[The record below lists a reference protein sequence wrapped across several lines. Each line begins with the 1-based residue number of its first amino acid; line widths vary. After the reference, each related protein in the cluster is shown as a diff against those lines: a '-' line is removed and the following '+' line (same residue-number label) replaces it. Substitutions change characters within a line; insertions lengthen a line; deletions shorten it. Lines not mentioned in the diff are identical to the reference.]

1 MKHVCKMSTVV
12 LKSFNDRLKIS
23 TVSALMAGI
32 FLCVPFTVYA
42 ESPSVSGIEQTVRNI
57 TVNGVVVDASGEPV
71 IGASVQL
78 KGAAGVGTITDLDG
92 KFTLS
97 VPTNGVL
104 QISYIGYK
112 TTEVRVNGQAGL
124 KVTLQED
131 TETLDEVVVVGYGIQ
146 KKASV
151 TGSVAAISS
160 DKLMEVKAPSV
171 TNMLAGR
178 LPGLRAVQRSGSPGD
193 DGASV
198 DIRGYGSMLVIVDG
212 IERDYT
218 QLDPNDIESIS
229 ILKDAAAA
237 VYGFKGSNGVLLVTT
252 KKGTEQKV
260 KIEYSGYVGFQKVTR
275 YPEMMNAYEYA
286 SLYNEAIHNA
296 NPWRGA
302 SAYSQEQLEAYRNGT
317 AGTDWWSETMRSTAP
332 QTSHNLSLTGGT
344 EKVKYYMSIGY
355 MDQGGIIRSGDW
367 NYQRYNVRSNLSV
380 EVAKGLNVELRLSG
394 RFDNRKKPYNGDN
407 LFRSA
412 QMAIPTYSMY
422 ANDNPDYWG
431 AVGDMANPVHVS
443 NSDDSG
449 YEDRLR
455 REFNSSLAITW
466 QLPWVKGL
474 MAKALV
480 AYDYTNKEW
489 KTWRKD
495 LSEYTYDY
503 ANEEYIEK
511 VVNTAHLE
519 SKLLNYDKPTYQF
532 SMNYNNTFAKKH
544 NIGAMLVWEM
554 YNDKKN
560 WVTGTRDFAIGLIPD
575 LDYGDKTNQEA
586 SGKTQ
591 ETAHAGLVGR
601 LNYDFSNRYL
611 VEFNFRYDGTYKFRA
626 DNRWGFFPG
635 VSLGWRVSEEAFFK
649 KLLPDMDNLKIRA
662 SYAKVGDEGDFDAF
676 QYLDGYESHGS
687 YIMGSN
693 GVTSGMT
700 TVGMANPWLTWYE
713 SKIMNI
719 GFEAS
724 YHRGLIS
731 VEFDWFCRNRSG
743 LPATRVGSL
752 PTIFGESM
760 PQENLNSDINTGF
773 EIVVGHKNRIGNF
786 NYNVSANFST
796 TRIKYDYVE
805 RAAST
810 NMYDDWRNNTNGR
823 YKDIRW
829 GKKVIGQFTS
839 FEEILNSPVQDKDGN
854 RSLMPGDLKFE
865 DYNGDGIIDDN
876 DTQPLGHG
884 ATPRMYY
891 GLNMSGEYKGFDL
904 TVFFQG
910 AAGHDIYVSGDILDP
925 FIQQGLGNGLAI
937 MTDRWHREDPTDPYS
952 KWIPGYM
959 PAARV
964 AGVADNRSS
973 NSWSL
978 HNANY
983 LRLKTLELGYTLP
996 KALTKKAAIDRVRFY
1011 INCNNLLTFTKRD
1024 GLMKNV
1030 DPESNSSGMRYYP
1043 QMKTYNFGVNVTF

>member
-519 SKLLNYDKPTYQF
+519 SKLENYDKPTYQF

-731 VEFDWFCRNRSG
+731 VEFDWFRRNRSG

-996 KALTKKAAIDRVRFY
+996 KALTKKAAIDRMRFY

>member
-731 VEFDWFCRNRSG
+731 VEFDWFRRNRSG

>member
-1 MKHVCKMSTVV
+1 M
-12 LKSFNDRLKIS
+12 
-23 TVSALMAGI
+23 
-32 FLCVPFTVYA
+32 
-42 ESPSVSGIEQTVRNI
+42 
-57 TVNGVVVDASGEPV
+57 
-71 IGASVQL
+71 
-78 KGAAGVGTITDLDG
+78 
-92 KFTLS
+92 
-97 VPTNGVL
+97 
-104 QISYIGYK
+104 
-112 TTEVRVNGQAGL
+112 NGQSGL

-260 KIEYSGYVGFQKVTR
+260 KIEYNGYVGFQKVTR

-317 AGTDWWSETMRSTAP
+317 AGTDWWNETMRSTAP

-443 NSDDSG
+443 SSDDSG

-455 REFNSSLAITW
+455 REFNSSLAVTW

-511 VVNTAHLE
+511 VINTAHLE
-519 SKLLNYDKPTYQF
+519 SKLENYDKPTYQF
-532 SMNYNNTFAKKH
+532 SMNYNNTFAGKH
-544 NIGAMLVWEM
+544 NIGTMLVWEM
-554 YNDKKN
+554 YNDKR
-560 WVTGTRDFAIGLIPD
+560 TG
-575 LDYGDKTNQEA
+575 
-586 SGKTQ
+586 
-591 ETAHAGLVGR
+591 
-601 LNYDFSNRYL
+601 
-611 VEFNFRYDGTYKFRA
+611 
-626 DNRWGFFPG
+626 
-635 VSLGWRVSEEAFFK
+635 
-649 KLLPDMDNLKIRA
+649 
-662 SYAKVGDEGDFDAF
+662 
-676 QYLDGYESHGS
+676 
-687 YIMGSN
+687 
-693 GVTSGMT
+693 
-700 TVGMANPWLTWYE
+700 
-713 SKIMNI
+713 
-719 GFEAS
+719 
-724 YHRGLIS
+724 
-731 VEFDWFCRNRSG
+731 
-743 LPATRVGSL
+743 
-752 PTIFGESM
+752 
-760 PQENLNSDINTGF
+760 
-773 EIVVGHKNRIGNF
+773 
-786 NYNVSANFST
+786 
-796 TRIKYDYVE
+796 
-805 RAAST
+805 
-810 NMYDDWRNNTNGR
+810 
-823 YKDIRW
+823 
-829 GKKVIGQFTS
+829 
-839 FEEILNSPVQDKDGN
+839 
-854 RSLMPGDLKFE
+854 
-865 DYNGDGIIDDN
+865 
-876 DTQPLGHG
+876 
-884 ATPRMYY
+884 
-891 GLNMSGEYKGFDL
+891 
-904 TVFFQG
+904 
-910 AAGHDIYVSGDILDP
+910 
-925 FIQQGLGNGLAI
+925 
-937 MTDRWHREDPTDPYS
+937 
-952 KWIPGYM
+952 
-959 PAARV
+959 
-964 AGVADNRSS
+964 
-973 NSWSL
+973 
-978 HNANY
+978 
-983 LRLKTLELGYTLP
+983 
-996 KALTKKAAIDRVRFY
+996 
-1011 INCNNLLTFTKRD
+1011 
-1024 GLMKNV
+1024 
-1030 DPESNSSGMRYYP
+1030 
-1043 QMKTYNFGVNVTF
+1043 

>member
-519 SKLLNYDKPTYQF
+519 SKLENYDKPTYQF

-731 VEFDWFCRNRSG
+731 VEFDWFRRNRSG

-959 PAARV
+959 PAVRV